1 MDASYPWTSANTSS
15 VDLSYPIGKFAGK
28 LDATTAA
35 DPDRLLLE
43 IAAIAV
49 APERFRSAVAGLDD
63 RQLDTP
69 YRPDGWTVRQVVHHV
84 ADSHMNAYIRFR
96 LAVTEDSPVIKPY
109 DQAKWAELRD
119 ATTLPAE
126 VSLGLLDGLHE
137 RWAALL
143 HSFSGADFARTLRH
157 PELGVLRLDQYV
169 GLYAWHSRH
178 HCAHITGLRGRMGW
192 K

>member
-1 MDASYPWTSANTSS
+1 M
-15 VDLSYPIGKFAGK
+15 DLSYPVGKFAGK
-28 LDATTAA
+28 LDATTAV
-35 DPDRLLLE
+35 DPNRLRE
-43 IAAIAV
+43 GIAVIAA

-69 YRPDGWTVRQVVHHV
+69 YRPGGWTVRQVVHHV
-84 ADSHMNAYIRFR
+84 VDSHMNAYIRFR
-96 LAVTEDSPVIKPY
+96 LAMTEDSPTIKPY

-119 ATTLPAE
+119 AKILPVE

-137 RWAALL
+137 RLAVLL
-143 HSFSGADFARTLRH
+143 RSFSEADFARTLRH

-178 HCAHITGLRGRMGW
+178 HHAHIAGLRERMGW

>member
-1 MDASYPWTSANTSS
+1 MDANYPWTTATTSS
-15 VDLSYPIGKFAGK
+15 TDLSYPIGKFAGT
-28 LDATTAA
+28 LDATTVV
-35 DPDRLLLE
+35 DPDILIE
-43 IAAIAV
+43 AVAAIAA
-49 APERFRSAVAGLDD
+49 APERYRSAVAGLDD

-69 YRPDGWTVRQVVHHV
+69 YRPNGWTVRQVVHHL
-84 ADSHMNAYIRFR
+84 ADSHANAYIRFR

-109 DQAKWAELRD
+109 DQAKWAELPD
-119 ATTLPAE
+119 AKTLPAG

-143 HSFSGADFARTLRH
+143 RSFSGADFARTLQH

-169 GLYAWHSRH
+169 AMYAWHSRH
-178 HCAHITGLRGRMGW
+178 HYAHIAGLRERMGW